1 MQIIVKK
8 FGGTSLADLSKI
20 NRAIS
25 YIKKSM
31 DEGYKV
37 VVVVSAMGK
46 ETNRLL
52 SLEEKL
58 DEYVKSDDISALLS
72 AGEQISSSF
81 FSIILNNRGIK
92 GKSFQGWQ
100 LPITTGNAI
109 TNSHIQDITTD
120 KIRKCFKL
128 NEIPVISGFQGINK
142 EGRITTLGRGGSDT
156 TAVALAAKLKAHRC
170 DIYTDVDGVY
180 SADPRIV
187 PSAKK
192 MSKINFEEMLELS
205 SLGAKVLHT
214 RSVQIAL
221 QYNVKLQVLSSFY
234 GKKGTMLIKEDKS
247 LENQIIRGIA
257 HNSNDA
263 LITLLGIKNE
273 PGISAL
279 IFGALSKKG
288 INVDMIVQSGS
299 SIDKEVT
306 FGFTVSRQ
314 MFQKQK

>member
-128 NEIPVISGFQGINK
+128 NEIGTSGTLS
-142 EGRITTLGRGGSDT
+142 IT
-156 TAVALAAKLKAHRC
+156 
-170 DIYTDVDGVY
+170 
-180 SADPRIV
+180 
-187 PSAKK
+187 
-192 MSKINFEEMLELS
+192 
-205 SLGAKVLHT
+205 
-214 RSVQIAL
+214 
-221 QYNVKLQVLSSFY
+221 SF
-234 GKKGTMLIKEDKS
+234 TEIK
-247 LENQIIRGIA
+247 
-257 HNSNDA
+257 
-263 LITLLGIKNE
+263 
-273 PGISAL
+273 
-279 IFGALSKKG
+279 
-288 INVDMIVQSGS
+288 
-299 SIDKEVT
+299 
-306 FGFTVSRQ
+306 TV
-314 MFQKQK
+314 